1 VGTTELHELSTGN
14 CRVLLESVPLGRLAF
29 VHDGLPVIRPVNFT
43 VAGDAIYLRA
53 GRNSWA
59 DRISGQPVTIEVDG
73 YDRTD
78 RTGWSVIVTGIAT
91 LATDIETVANQ
102 LGNDLRSWAPPPRD
116 RLLRISVHRI
126 GGRRVAH
133 RGESGTTE

>member
-1 VGTTELHELSTGN
+1 VGKTELRGVNTGD

-29 VHDGLPVIRPVNFT
+29 VRDGLPVIRPVNFT

-59 DRISGQPVTIEVDG
+59 DRLSGQPVTFEVDG
-73 YDRTD
+73 YDRAD

-91 LATDIETVANQ
+91 LATDIETVAGQ
-102 LGNDLRSWAPPPRD
+102 LGNDLRLWAPPPRD
-116 RLLRISVHRI
+116 RLLRIAIGRI
-126 GGRRVAH
+126 DGRLIAH